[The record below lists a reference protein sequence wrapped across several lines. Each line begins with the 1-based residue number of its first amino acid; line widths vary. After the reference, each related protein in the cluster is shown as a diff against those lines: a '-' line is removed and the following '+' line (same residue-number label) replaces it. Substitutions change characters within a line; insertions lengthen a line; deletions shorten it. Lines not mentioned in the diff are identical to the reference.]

1 MPSRFI
7 TIDGDDIGQLI
18 VSCYLRNDQ
27 LALARTNALVNN
39 TTEAI
44 ADFLSANGF
53 SILFCAA
60 DGVAA
65 YTDAMIP
72 DDKDLYSSIK
82 ALAGDNISFSVGIG
96 ASLREAYVA
105 LLSAKS
111 SGKARLHNYKE
122 VGRDVQ
128 NHQF

>member
-18 VSCYLRNDQ
+18 VSCYLKNDH
-27 LALARTNALVNN
+27 LALARTNELVKN

-44 ADFLSANGF
+44 ADYLRSNGF
-53 SILFCAA
+53 SVLFCAA

-65 YTDAMIP
+65 YTDLIFP
-72 DDKDLYSSIK
+72 DDKELYSAIK
-82 ALAGDNISFSVGIG
+82 ALADNNISFSVGIG

-111 SGKARLHNYKE
+111 SGKARLHNYKD
-122 VGRDVQ
+122 VNCDVQ
-128 NHQF
+128 NH